1 MAEMLTLQ
9 YNSSY
14 ECFQALIGEGVRKV
28 VVDPAKL
35 PEATKV
41 TGRTVSWIV
50 DGVMIIG
57 VPDGENYHIIE
68 LIHESGSKA
77 GQIQQTWEIPFDSQL
92 FNAII
97 FSDVETADAA

>member
-9 YNSSY
+9 YNSNY
-14 ECFQALIGEGVRKV
+14 ECFQALIGGGVRKV
-28 VVDPAKL
+28 VVDPTKL

-41 TGRTVSWIV
+41 TRRVVSWVV

-57 VPDGENYHIIE
+57 TPDGENYHIVE
-68 LIHESGSKA
+68 LIHESGGKA
-77 GQIQQTWEIPFDSQL
+77 GQIQHTWEIPFDSQL

-97 FSDVETADAA
+97 FSDVDIKDAV